1 MKNVYVLY
9 LDELP
14 AESCFVSLEKDKWI
28 WHKRAG
34 HVSMRTLAKISQL
47 DLVRGLPKISFD
59 KDKLCESC
67 TKGKQAKSSFK
78 PKDFISTKKPL
89 ELLHI
94 DLFGPVKTTSLG
106 GKNYAFVIVD
116 DYSRQIMLFFKT
128 QR

>member
-1 MKNVYVLY
+1 
-9 LDELP
+9 
-14 AESCFVSLEKDKWI
+14 
-28 WHKRAG
+28 
-34 HVSMRTLAKISQL
+34 MRTLAKISQL

-94 DLFGPVKTTSLG
+94 DLFWPVKTTSLG
-106 GKNYAFVIVD
+106 GKNYGFVIVD
-116 DYSRQIMLFFKT
+116 DYLMTGIRTAFLV
-128 QR
+128 